1 MRTSMEP
8 LTYKHGVDIFY
19 YGHVH
24 AYERTHP
31 VYDYTIDPCGAVHIT
46 IGDGGNSEGLS
57 FLASNKMSPGRPLPH
72 VGMDLCLLHCEFP
85 VKSCSLVLLLPIARS
100 STSQAVVMCSVNRC
114 PLLRSICFLGA
125 FDLPSG
131 SMSGRVTSL

>member
-1 MRTSMEP
+1 MLACRYTTDTSYKEFEQMRVSMEP

-31 VYDYTIDPCGAVHIT
+31 MYDYTIDPCGAVHIT

-57 FLASNKMSPGRPLPH
+57 FLASNKMSPGRPLLH
-72 VGMDLCLLHCEFP
+72 VAWLSV
-85 VKSCSLVLLLPIARS
+85 VK
-100 STSQAVVMCSVNRC
+100 AVVVHCQ
-114 PLLRSICFLGA
+114 
-125 FDLPSG
+125 
-131 SMSGRVTSL
+131 

>member
-8 LTYKHGVDIFY
+8 LTYRHGVDVFF

-31 VYDYTIDPCGAVHIT
+31 VYDYIVDPCGSVHIT

-57 FLASNKMSPGRPLPH
+57 FLAANKMSPG
-72 VGMDLCLLHCEFP
+72 
-85 VKSCSLVLLLPIARS
+85 KLLLPHGHAEYMLQSVLASHSARS
-100 STSQAVVMCSVNRC
+100 NFRTC
-114 PLLRSICFLGA
+114 CFGHSYVQL
-125 FDLPSG
+125 S
-131 SMSGRVTSL
+131 